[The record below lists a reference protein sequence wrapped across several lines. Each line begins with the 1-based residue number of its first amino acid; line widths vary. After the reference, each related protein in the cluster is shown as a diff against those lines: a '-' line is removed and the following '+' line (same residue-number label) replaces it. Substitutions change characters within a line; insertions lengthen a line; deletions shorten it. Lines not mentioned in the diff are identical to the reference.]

1 MAGVTVYLNKAGI
14 KKDAGQRLKRAQ
26 IALDQQ
32 IADDS
37 NYYIPADK
45 WGLRDSVY
53 LSATIGKG
61 YLIWSTEYARRLY
74 YGVYYQFS
82 KDENPNAREKWFEWA
97 KRNRMKKWEKVAN
110 SEYRK

>member
-32 IADDS
+32 IAKDS
-37 NYYIPADK
+37 NYYAPEDK
-45 WGLRDSVY
+45 GDLKDSVY
-53 LSATIGKG
+53 LGSVMGSGLLTWAVEK
-61 YLIWSTEYARRLY
+61 ARRLY
-74 YGVYYQFS
+74 HGIGFNFS
-82 KDENPNAREKWFEWA
+82 KDKNPNARAEWFEWA
-97 KRNRMKKWEKVAN
+97 KKIRMNEWVKVAN